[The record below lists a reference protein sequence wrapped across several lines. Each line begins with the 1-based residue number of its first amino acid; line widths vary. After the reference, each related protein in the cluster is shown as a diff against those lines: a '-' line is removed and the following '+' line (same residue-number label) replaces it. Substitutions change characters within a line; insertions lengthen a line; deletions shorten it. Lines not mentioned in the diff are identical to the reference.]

1 MNILC
6 IFIFFGFVFELG
18 NCVIVCVV
26 LKFKS
31 EKVFWDVIL
40 KFILIIKLFYVNF
53 MYYRMLVVI
62 CCKWNEN
69 IWILVIML
77 KK

>member
-18 NCVIVCVV
+18 NCVVGCVV

-31 EKVFWDVIL
+31 EKVFWDVIF

-53 MYYRMLVVI
+53 KDYRMLVVI

>member
-1 MNILC
+1 MKYCMNILC
-6 IFIFFGFVFELG
+6 IFIFFGFVFELE
-18 NCVIVCVV
+18 NCVVVSVV

-62 CCKWNEN
+62 CCK
-69 IWILVIML
+69 
-77 KK
+77 